1 MANYRSYRKVSSD
14 MLTAGT
20 IDPTKLVAG
29 VTPDYCVKMF
39 YGHPCYCTPGCCC
52 YWQVPSGVGKLTIEM
67 WGAGVTDTEHV
78 LATDVI
84 TTEVPLVVHI
94 ILRQLL
100 LVAVANILYVLVEFT
115 DVVQENVMDVKDVHL
130 M

>member
-1 MANYRSYRKVSSD
+1 
-14 MLTAGT
+14 ML
-20 IDPTKLVAG
+20 
-29 VTPDYCVKMF
+29 
-39 YGHPCYCTPGCCC
+39 
-52 YWQVPSGVGKLTIEM
+52 E
-67 WGAGVTDTEHV
+67 VTDTEHV

-115 DVVQENVMDVKDVHL
+115 DVVQENVMDVKDVLHTL
-130 M
+130 TVTT

>member
-1 MANYRSYRKVSSD
+1 V
-14 MLTAGT
+14 L
-20 IDPTKLVAG
+20 
-29 VTPDYCVKMF
+29 
-39 YGHPCYCTPGCCC
+39 
-52 YWQVPSGVGKLTIEM
+52 E
-67 WGAGVTDTEHV
+67 VTDTEHV

-84 TTEVPLVVHI
+84 TTEVLVEVLT
-94 ILRQLL
+94 ILRQSL